1 MLMKLADW
9 AAFNLFCR
17 SLFLSSASLHS
28 LCFYIIWF
36 AKSSLASSLIGG
48 RWFVPYFIVQ
58 LNCVFKWI
66 VLIKSIVRARQLLHC
81 ATHSQPGWLCLALR
95 DRPTWD
101 ASSYVFLAIFATDLR
116 LSLNILKYARSYSN
130 LLLLFIFIYL
140 PGAIYSF
147 RRPIELPCYRACT
160 DQGFPGRLHSN
171 DLIWGFS

>member
-1 MLMKLADW
+1 MKLADW
-9 AAFNLFCR
+9 AASNLFCR

-36 AKSSLASSLIGG
+36 ACSSLASSLIGG

-81 ATHSQPGWLCLALR
+81 ATHSQPGRLCLALR

-116 LSLNILKYARSYSN
+116 LSLEPFILFDYPSCYHVIVRVLIRGSQVDCIPTIWFEAFLKYF
-130 LLLLFIFIYL
+130 L
-140 PGAIYSF
+140 
-147 RRPIELPCYRACT
+147 
-160 DQGFPGRLHSN
+160 
-171 DLIWGFS
+171 